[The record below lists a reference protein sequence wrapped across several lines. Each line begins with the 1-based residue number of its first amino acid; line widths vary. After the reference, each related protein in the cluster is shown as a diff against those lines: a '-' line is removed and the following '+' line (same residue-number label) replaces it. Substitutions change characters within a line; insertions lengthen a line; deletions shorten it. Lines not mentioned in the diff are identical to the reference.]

1 MSPEVLARKLAK
13 LREFLSDLKK
23 FEDASLEVVEN
34 DHYAI
39 ERLLQL
45 LVEVATDILAHELSS
60 RGIVPASYR
69 ETIRKGVEEG
79 YLSPELG
86 VRLERATGL
95 RNVRVHLYEELDME
109 ILGDSINPALEDFG
123 EFLRVFQSRLEEL
136 VKGEA

>member
-23 FEDASLEVVEN
+23 FEDASREVVVN
-34 DHYAI
+34 NHYAI

-60 RGIVPASYR
+60 RGVVPTSYR

-95 RNVRVHLYEELDME
+95 RNVLVHLYEELDMD

-136 VKGEA
+136 GEL

>member
-1 MSPEVLARKLAK
+1 LSPEVLARKLAK

-23 FEDASLEVVEN
+23 FEDASREVVVN
-34 DHYAI
+34 NHYAI

-60 RGIVPASYR
+60 RGVVPTSYR

-95 RNVRVHLYEELDME
+95 RNVLVHLYEELDMD

-123 EFLRVFQSRLEEL
+123 EFLRVFQSRLEEM
-136 VKGEA
+136 GEL

>member
-1 MSPEVLARKLAK
+1 LSPEVLARKLAK

-23 FEDASLEVVEN
+23 FEDASREVVVN
-34 DHYAI
+34 NHYAI

-60 RGIVPASYR
+60 RGVVPTSYR

-95 RNVRVHLYEELDME
+95 RNVLVHLYEELDMD

-123 EFLRVFQSRLEEL
+123 EFLQVFQSRLEEM
-136 VKGEA
+136 GEL